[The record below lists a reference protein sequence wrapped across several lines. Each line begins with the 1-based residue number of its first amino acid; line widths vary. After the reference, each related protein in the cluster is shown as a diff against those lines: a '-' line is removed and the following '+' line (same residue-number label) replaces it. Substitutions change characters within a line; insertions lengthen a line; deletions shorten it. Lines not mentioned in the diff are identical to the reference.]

1 MRILI
6 MLVLGD
12 GKFDGGSEAAPGSQ
26 TRKAP
31 VRQNS
36 SNGASAARAKAH
48 AGAKSNK
55 PAPAAR
61 KAKNPPKRPKVYH
74 K

>member
-6 MLVLGD
+6 MLVLGMA
-12 GKFDGGSEAAPGSQ
+12 SLMAAPKLPPVPK
-26 TRKAP
+26 RKAP

-55 PAPAAR
+55 PALAAR
-61 KAKNPPKRPKVYH
+61 KAKNPPKRPRVYH